1 VISGD
6 GAAAR
11 DKPRSDFQDRTLLS
25 ERLVLREPLETDAPL
40 LLAYHSR
47 NAARFAPWGP
57 APPGALAEHLNW
69 IVWRREQSAEAR
81 GRSFLAFDRAVPQQ
95 LAGLVN
101 LDAIV
106 REPQAS
112 AMLSYSIDA
121 AYEGRGYAREAVA
134 AVAAHAFEALG
145 LARLVAHYDPANER
159 SGALLRRLGF
169 TIEAAASKIPPA
181 LRGLMRPQ
189 VMAALTRTGTAAAA
203 GSHGSAG

>member
-1 VISGD
+1 MRD
-6 GAAAR
+6 PAAGRRGLA
-11 DKPRSDFQDRTLLS
+11 S

-40 LLAYHSR
+40 LLAYHAR

-57 APPGALAEHLNW
+57 APPGALAEHLRW
-69 IVWRREQSAEAR
+69 IVWRREQSAGAS
-81 GRSFLAFDRAVPQQ
+81 GRSFLAFDRAMPQQ

-106 REPQAS
+106 REPEPG
-112 AMLSYSIDA
+112 AMLSYSVDA

-134 AVAAHAFEALG
+134 AVLAHAFDALG
-145 LARLVAHYDPANER
+145 LVRVVAHYHPANQR

-169 TIEAAASKIPPA
+169 TIEAAAPDIPPA

-189 VMAALTRTGTAAAA
+189 IMAALTRA
-203 GSHGSAG
+203 GES